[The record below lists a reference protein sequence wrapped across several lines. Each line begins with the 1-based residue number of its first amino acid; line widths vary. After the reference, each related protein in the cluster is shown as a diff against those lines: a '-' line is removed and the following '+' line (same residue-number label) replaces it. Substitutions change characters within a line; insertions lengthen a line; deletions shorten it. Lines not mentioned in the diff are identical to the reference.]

1 MSMGYRSAPLLVIL
15 VLLLIAAGCIQKSSP
30 EVPVVYIVYGS
41 EKGDL
46 SYTDAA
52 YRGIQQAQRE
62 MPLMVREFT
71 PGDLDSL
78 PSLLNSTTGPERP
91 GLIIT
96 VGFQYADLT
105 CALAVQ
111 HPDIR
116 FLAID
121 TSGIGSRTV
130 QSYEITSYGDSYLS
144 GVLAASA
151 TRAGRV
157 GIIMGMKT
165 ELLDTFIRGYTD
177 GARAV
182 NHSIAVDSA
191 YVWQDSTRGFTDPEQ
206 AGQIAEGMYRNGTD
220 VIFVGAGISNTG
232 VTDSAKTRPGR
243 YVIGTDSDQTHLGP
257 RVVIASA
264 IKRVDRVVYYGIRQ
278 YYGGTFAGGNHVAGL
293 REGATGI
300 VYNPAFGRYNATVR
314 AWEPQA
320 LAGEDEYLRSRGIAE

>member
-1 MSMGYRSAPLLVIL
+1 
-15 VLLLIAAGCIQKSSP
+15 
-30 EVPVVYIVYGS
+30 
-41 EKGDL
+41 
-46 SYTDAA
+46 
-52 YRGIQQAQRE
+52 
-62 MPLMVREFT
+62 MPLTVREFT
-71 PGDLDSL
+71 PGELETL
-78 PSLLNSTTGPERP
+78 PALLNRTHGPERP

-105 CALAVQ
+105 RALASQ

-121 TSGIGSRTV
+121 TSGIGSATV
-130 QSYEITSYGDSYLS
+130 QSFEITSYGDSFLS

-151 TRAGRV
+151 TRSGRV

-182 NHSIAVDSA
+182 NRSIAVDSA

-206 AGQIAEGMYRNGTD
+206 AGQVAEGMYRNGTD
-220 VIFVGAGISNTG
+220 VIFTGAGISNTG
-232 VTDSAKTRPGR
+232 VVEAAETRPGR

-257 RVVIASA
+257 TVVLASA
-264 IKRVDRVVYYGIRQ
+264 IKRVDQVVLQGIRQ
-278 YYGGTFAGGNHVAGL
+278 YAGGTFTGGNHIAGL
-293 REGATGI
+293 PEGATVM
-300 VYNPAFGRYNATVR
+300 VYNPAFAAYNETVA

-320 LAGEDEYLRSRGIAE
+320 MAGEEEYLRSRVLPGT